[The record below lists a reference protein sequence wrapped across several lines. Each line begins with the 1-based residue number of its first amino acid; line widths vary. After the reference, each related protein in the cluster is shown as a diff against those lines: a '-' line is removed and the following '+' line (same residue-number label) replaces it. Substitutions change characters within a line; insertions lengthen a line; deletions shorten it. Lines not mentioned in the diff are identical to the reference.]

1 MGLKNPGAEKP
12 NVSYPG
18 AFRSDLAYPREM
30 VPPPVT
36 MHLKGLNGNKDL
48 GPAKT
53 LMDPFWPENPSGL
66 PRKARFHIEK
76 GLGEMAD
83 TNIERNTWWHAPHA
97 YYNPNPLKQV
107 CFRADGGQ
115 SPYKCPLGHFDHA
128 RCSKLANRCS
138 ADNGYRKTMDSR
150 WKTLIRGRG
159 DVWKEHDETI
169 RSLPPHARTAGR
181 AVFKA
186 TRDWL
191 KTNKDLTKSASAP
204 TVSGPGCCTPAP
216 NSKKLTHSSSAASG
230 DVSLD
235 HSGHGSKEDSVHGR
249 TQRERLV
256 KVLAKYA
263 AEKTA
268 ASLERQLKHE
278 ERRRIVAEQLLRQS

>member
-1 MGLKNPGAEKP
+1 MSADKP
-12 NVSYPG
+12 NTVYPG

-30 VPPPVT
+30 VPPQIE
-36 MHLKGLNGNKDL
+36 MHLRGLNGNKDL

-76 GLGEMAD
+76 GLAGDQGAK
-83 TNIERNTWWHAPHA
+83 IENNTWWHAPHS
-97 YYNPNPLKQV
+97 YYNPSPLKKH
-107 CFRADGGQ
+107 CFRSDGGDN
-115 SPYKCPLGHFDHA
+115 PYRQPLGQFNHTK
-128 RCSKLANRCS
+128 CSKLASRYS
-138 ADNGYRKTMDSR
+138 SDDSYRKTMESQ

-159 DVWKEHDETI
+159 DVWKDHDETL

-181 AVFKA
+181 AVLRA
-186 TRDWL
+186 TRDWM
-191 KTNKDLTKSASAP
+191 KSSSELTKSASAP
-204 TVSGPGCCTPAP
+204 AVPAPGCCTPAP
-216 NSKKLTHSSSAASG
+216 NSKGLTKSTDASG

-235 HSGHGSKEDSVHGR
+235 SSKKDSVHGR

-268 ASLERQLKHE
+268 ASLERQIKRE
-278 ERRRIVAEQLLRQS
+278 EHRRMVAEETLRRSC